1 MPDKKSKNSDNLKDI
16 EQLERDF
23 QFTNYIKTKYDTQ
36 KISNLTLKN
45 LFLKKLILEFPKGL
59 KVEPT
64 LFPFQQGKMNE
75 ARKNLM

>member
-36 KISNLTLKN
+36 KISNLC
-45 LFLKKLILEFPKGL
+45 
-59 KVEPT
+59 
-64 LFPFQQGKMNE
+64 
-75 ARKNLM
+75 